1 MKNAKSEESTFHTEC
16 QRGAVM
22 LEAALIWGK
31 GSAFVSRH
39 KEVQGSLIRVRFKA
53 RHGICVRRRALNVK
67 EKGLTALK

>member
-1 MKNAKSEESTFHTEC
+1 
-16 QRGAVM
+16 M

-39 KEVQGSLIRVRFKA
+39 EEVQGSLIRVRFKVW
-53 RHGICVRRRALNVK
+53 HGICARRRALNVK